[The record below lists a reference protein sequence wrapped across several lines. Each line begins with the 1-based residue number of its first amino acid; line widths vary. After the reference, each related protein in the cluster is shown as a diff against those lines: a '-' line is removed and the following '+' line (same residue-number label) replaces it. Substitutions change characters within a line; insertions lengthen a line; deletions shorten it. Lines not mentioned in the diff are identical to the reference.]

1 MALADEIRL
10 SYALLL
16 FKQARISLM
25 KAARLANKNI
35 YVFMNECKKNKI
47 PVIDF
52 SEEEFEKELAIVNRL
67 V

>member
-1 MALADEIRL
+1 M

-16 FKQARISLM
+16 FKQVRISLM

-35 YVFMNECKKNKI
+35 YVFMNKCKKNKI